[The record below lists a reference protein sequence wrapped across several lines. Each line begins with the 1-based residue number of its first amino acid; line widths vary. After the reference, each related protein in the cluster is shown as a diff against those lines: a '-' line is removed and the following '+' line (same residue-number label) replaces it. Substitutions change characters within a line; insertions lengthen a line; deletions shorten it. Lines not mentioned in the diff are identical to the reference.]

1 MKKICLAV
9 LFIIVLAWALQPLVH
24 AQSSNAQQ
32 TLSQYISKIQKNP
45 NDNALRE
52 KIIRHV
58 QGMRPVPT
66 IPEEA
71 RRYFV
76 KATTLQKGAKDIGGY
91 GLAVNAYNEALLI
104 APWWPEAYYN
114 LSLALEQSGRF
125 DDAAGALKLY
135 LLTNPGSP
143 DVRAAQDRIYALEAK
158 KEMAQAEK
166 LAKEAGVKARE
177 SSPEAIAERKRQQEQ
192 KLVKS
197 LDGAVYTL
205 TESGGFL
212 QRIEIKDG
220 EGDWKIFNNNMLGH
234 HTKSVIVGR
243 EFTGFTDSSGFVAR
257 FTISEDGNTIT
268 KRVRDTAGQ
277 VWEQI
282 FSRER

>member
-1 MKKICLAV
+1 MKRRTV
-9 LFIIVLAWALQPLVH
+9 LCGPLVFLLLFAIAIPVH
-24 AQSSNAQQ
+24 AQSAQE
-32 TLSQYISKIQKNP
+32 LLKNYMFDLRKNP
-45 NDNALRE
+45 NDTTLRE
-52 KIIRHV
+52 KIIRHT
-58 QGMRPVPT
+58 QTMSPAPA

-76 KATTLQKGAKDIGGY
+76 KATTLQKETKDIGGY
-91 GLAVNAYNEALLI
+91 GLVINAYNQALLI

-135 LLTNPGSP
+135 LLTNPGSQ
-143 DVRAAQDRIYALEAK
+143 DVRAARDKIYALEAK

-166 LAKEAGVKARE
+166 IAKNAEAKARE
-177 SSPEAIAERKRQQEQ
+177 SSPEAVAERKRQQEQ

-234 HTKSVIVGR
+234 HTKSAIVGR
-243 EFTGFTDSSGFVAR
+243 EFTGFTDGSGFVTR
-257 FTISEDGNTIT
+257 FTISEDGNAIT
-268 KRVRDTAGQ
+268 KHVRDTAGQ

-282 FSRER
+282 FHRER